1 MQLDITKLVEHIP
14 EDAQKIFDSAK
25 SMTSAEQKAFLKK
38 REETLIKNSLA
49 CLKSR
54 QAKVMWNMSVW
65 SGKQALE
72 FKFSDWNVYLQE
84 DEQSA
89 KDVAIKASNL
99 ADELKTDNFN
109 VTFYGGS
116 GTGKTSLA
124 LAMISRLRNFGKT
137 AMVVSTAELATML
150 AESFNE
156 QDAKKKLSSL
166 EKALKEVDVLL
177 LDDFGT
183 EGGLDCRPVRK
194 DLQDYL
200 YKVANARA
208 GVKTTL
214 ITTNNSKSE
223 LELMY
228 HQKTLSRLLTRN
240 TEHQILMK
248 GLEDVRS
255 V

>member
-1 MQLDITKLVEHIP
+1 MDIELSDFGQVPDEVLEQVAQMRDAEKKAYLVER
-14 EDAQKIFDSAK
+14 EKALV
-25 SMTSAEQKAFLKK
+25 EQ
-38 REETLIKNSLA
+38 SLNDIRD
-49 CLKSR
+49 R
-54 QAKVMWNMSVW
+54 QAKAMWRMSVW

-72 FKFSDWNVYLQE
+72 FKFSDWRIDLQE
-84 DEQSA
+84 NIQAA
-89 KDVAIKASNL
+89 KSVAIKASNL
-99 ADELKTDNFN
+99 ADELKKDNFN

-124 LAMISRLRNFGKT
+124 LAMISRLRSVGKT

-223 LELMY
+223 LESMY
-228 HQKTLSRLLTRN
+228 HPKILSRFLTRN

-248 GLEDVRS
+248 GLEDIRS

>member
-1 MQLDITKLVEHIP
+1 MDIKLSDFGQVPDGILERVSQMSDADKKAYLVER
-14 EDAQKIFDSAK
+14 EKALV
-25 SMTSAEQKAFLKK
+25 EQ
-38 REETLIKNSLA
+38 SLNDIRV
-49 CLKSR
+49 R
-54 QAKVMWNMSVW
+54 QAKAMWRMSVW

-72 FKFSDWNVYLQE
+72 FKFSDWNIALQA
-84 DEQSA
+84 DVQAA
-89 KDVAIKASNL
+89 KEVAIKASNL
-99 ADELKTDNFN
+99 ADELKTNNFN

-124 LAMISRLRNFGKT
+124 LAMISRLRSVGKT
-137 AMVVSTAELATML
+137 AMVISTAELATML

-166 EKALKEVDVLL
+166 EKALKEADVLL

-223 LELMY
+223 LEAMY
-228 HQKTLSRLLTRN
+228 HPKILSRLLTRDKN
-240 TEHQILMK
+240 HQILMK
-248 GLEDVRS
+248 GLEDIRS